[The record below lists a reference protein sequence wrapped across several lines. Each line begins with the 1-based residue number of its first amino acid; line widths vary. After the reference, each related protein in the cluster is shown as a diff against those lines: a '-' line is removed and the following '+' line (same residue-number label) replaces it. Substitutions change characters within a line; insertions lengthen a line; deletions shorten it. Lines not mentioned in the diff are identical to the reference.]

1 MTRHQHHR
9 NQLPVDVDVDVDEGL
24 LPTAAPLDEDGVV
37 APRSLPV
44 K

>member
-9 NQLPVDVDVDVDEGL
+9 NQLPVDVDVDEDL
-24 LPTAAPLDEDGVV
+24 LPTAAPLDGDGVV
-37 APRSLPV
+37 APRSRPV